1 MTHAAEVDLPHLVLE
16 DIGVRF
22 GGRAALENVTFAL
35 PAGGISA
42 ILGANGAGK
51 TTLLRVLAGTLEPDS
66 GRIAWPGTGA
76 KTRVALVAQSVALY
90 PHLTIRENCL
100 VAGRMEGLR
109 GAELKARAD
118 KAIEDTLCG
127 GMERKSAGQLSGG
140 FQRRAAIAAALM
152 GDAPLVILDEP
163 TAGFDTEARDA
174 IVTILRSLASAG
186 KTVVFTTHDFALADT
201 LADFGL
207 FLRAGRMQAAGSPR
221 RLCRQHF
228 AARKHVECTLTC
240 TPDGTQNEVLQSLE
254 AVRHTAERFSL
265 FSEVDASGCPTV
277 LRPLHEAGIVLREMR
292 MRDAGAGAL
301 FERFC
306 QDRGT
311 P

>member
-16 DIGVRF
+16 DVGVRF
-22 GGRAALENVTFAL
+22 GRRAALENISFAL

-42 ILGANGAGK
+42 IMGSNGAGK
-51 TTLLRVLAGTLEPDS
+51 TTLLRVLAGSLEPDS
-66 GRIAWPGTGA
+66 GRIAWPRTGA
-76 KTRVALVAQSVALY
+76 RTGVALVAQSVALY

-100 VAGRMEGLR
+100 VSGRMEGMR

-127 GMERKSAGQLSGG
+127 GMERKLAGHLSGG
-140 FQRRAAIAAALM
+140 FQRRVAIAAALM

-163 TAGFDTEARDA
+163 TTGLDTKARDA
-174 IVTILRSLASAG
+174 IVTILRSLAFAG
-186 KTVVFTTHDFALADT
+186 KTVVFTTHDFELADT

-207 FLRAGRMQAAGSPR
+207 FLRAGRLQAAGSPR

-228 AARKHVECTLTC
+228 AARKHVACTLAHAL
-240 TPDGTQNEVLQSLE
+240 DAAQDEVLQSLE
-254 AVRHTAERFSL
+254 AVRNSAERFSL
-265 FSEVDASGCPTV
+265 FSDVDASGCPTV
-277 LRPLHEAGIVLREMR
+277 LRPLHEAGIELREMR